1 MDPIDH
7 ALEILKQHAADEV
20 HWSLEVPLLEEP
32 ENRVWRPRLRSNF
45 KLFGLALIP
54 TAQALEKRDQHV
66 HNLLRHGDIDQH
78 IVKLRLLHIISGK
91 TVIPVNTV
99 ITVPLGVFLKAA
111 NPATPLQ
118 YLYPKCIRIANKLL
132 PAMGIPAAPD
142 FQVDW
147 DALIKRYQ
155 VANLQ
160 AARLFEPSS
169 FYEAVLALHF
179 LLSTRGNTQRR
190 MAIRTPKTTWLHRQL
205 LGTLEALSD
214 NNYPVAALRLAYLC
228 SDLMAG
234 MYIKTTTRTTSR
246 LYYLTRKGYTVQAA
260 HRQKPPEDRI
270 DTYVDVRSSLFLENG
285 GTMPRPWASIAME
298 PSSHMLLFVRI
309 ELAYN
314 GITDSV
320 DPRMMILLLQTDLEM
335 ALLVNATQIE
345 PEVAAIE
352 YTIATTSAGINSDGD
367 TWEIAGELLSLGTD
381 IHRVF
386 EEDYQ
391 LKTFSIYHTAIRGA
405 FTAYLDVMPKLPMR
419 TAEILERV
427 QQLLKEGIEVRI
439 PSQDGMVLR
448 RLYGAQLWLASSV
461 GFVLGE
467 PSISKRLFIR
477 MDNAW
482 WRRMCNWL
490 NCPVS
495 ILVWRWFKTL
505 LKNGP
510 DSAYGRA
517 LHILTSK
524 ALEPYMALS
533 SNLSIRDVQPAP
545 PVENLAQ
552 VKYSHPVRGS
562 TVLKRDSKVPEH
574 RYGKPCV
581 ITMDDYNRFIL
592 NPDAEQLT
600 LAAELLRYIQP
611 PP

>member
-7 ALEILKQHAADEV
+7 ALQILRQHAADEV

-66 HNLLRHGDIDQH
+66 DNLLRHGDINRD
-78 IVKLRLLHIISGK
+78 IVNLHLLHIISGK
-91 TVIPVNTV
+91 TVIPVNAV
-99 ITVPLGVFLKAA
+99 ITVPIEVFFKAA

-132 PAMGIPAAPD
+132 PAMGVPAAPG

-155 VANLQ
+155 VTDLQ
-160 AARLFEPSS
+160 AAKLFKPTN

-179 LLSTRGNTQRR
+179 LLSTRRNTQRR
-190 MAIRTPKTTWLHRQL
+190 MAVRTPKTTWLHRQM

-228 SDLMAG
+228 SDLIAG
-234 MYIKTTTRTTSR
+234 MYIKTTRRTTSR
-246 LYYLTRKGYTVQAA
+246 LYYLTRGGYTVQAA
-260 HRQKPPEDRI
+260 HQQKPPKDRV

-298 PSSHMLLFVRI
+298 PSNQMLLFVRL

-320 DPRMMILLLQTDLEM
+320 DPRMMILLLQTDLET
-335 ALLVNATQIE
+335 ALIVDATQIE
-345 PEVAAIE
+345 PEVTAIQ
-352 YTIATTSAGINSDGD
+352 YTVATTSAGTSSDGE

-386 EEDYQ
+386 EEDCQ
-391 LKTFSIYHTAIRGA
+391 LKTFSIYHTAVHGA

-419 TAEILERV
+419 TAEILGRV
-427 QQLLKEGIEVRI
+427 QQLLQEGMEVRL
-439 PSQDGMVLR
+439 PSQDGAVLR
-448 RLYGAQLWLASSV
+448 RLSGAQLWLASSV
-461 GFVLGE
+461 GFVLDE

-477 MDNAW
+477 MDTAW
-482 WRRMCNWL
+482 WKRMCNWL

-505 LKNGP
+505 LKNGA

-533 SNLSIRDVQPAP
+533 NNLSVRDVQPAP

-552 VKYSHPVRGS
+552 VKYSHPVSGS
-562 TVLKRDSKVPEH
+562 TLLKRDSKVPEH

-592 NPDAEQLT
+592 NPDADQLT